1 LTTYF
6 HDMSNYKIFILIV
19 GLFIYSFD
27 LLAQN
32 EDEKTKA
39 YSDQY
44 LHQENKSKDDNPYPS
59 TNRLFFGGN
68 GFLQLG
74 TYTDIEVSPLV
85 GYWVTPRFAPG
96 IGAKYEFLS
105 QSTYGTTM
113 STNVYGGSAFA
124 SYLLVKDLNKVF
136 EKLRSNIGI
145 MAHMEYELLSLD
157 KRYFALYPD
166 QSAGNRFLQ
175 QNFYIGGGIRQPIG
189 EHASFYFLVLYNLNS
204 DLSSYYSNPVFR
216 VGFTF

>member
-1 LTTYF
+1 
-6 HDMSNYKIFILIV
+6 MSKYIHLILVIA
-19 GLFIYSFD
+19 LFISSSD

-32 EDEKTKA
+32 EDEKKNA
-39 YSDQY
+39 YNDKY
-44 LHQENKSKDDNPYPS
+44 LHQENKAKDDNPFPS
-59 TNRLFFGGN
+59 TRRLFFGGN
-68 GFLQLG
+68 GFLQFG

-105 QSTYGTTM
+105 QNTTGTTL
-113 STNVYGGSAFA
+113 STNVYGGSVFA
-124 SYLLVKDLNKVF
+124 SYLIIKDLNKMF

-157 KRYFALYPD
+157 KRYFLLYPD

-175 QNFYIGGGIRQPIG
+175 QNFYIGGGLRQPIG